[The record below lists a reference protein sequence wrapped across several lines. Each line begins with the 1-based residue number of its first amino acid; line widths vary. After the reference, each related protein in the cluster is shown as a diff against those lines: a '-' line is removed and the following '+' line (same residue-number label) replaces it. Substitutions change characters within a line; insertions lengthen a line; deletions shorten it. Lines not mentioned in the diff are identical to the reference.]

1 MFEFDG
7 ENDSIFQEFDRQK
20 KLFMEYLEDGTLMKY
35 HYLICSIITTTL
47 SSQNKESGI
56 TLGGVLSHP
65 NYNEKDRAA
74 TEEKI
79 YKAFWIY

>member
-1 MFEFDG
+1 MF
-7 ENDSIFQEFDRQK
+7 QLLQQ
-20 KLFMEYLEDGTLMKY
+20 
-35 HYLICSIITTTL
+35 HYPPCII
-47 SSQNKESGI
+47 ESGI

-65 NYNEKDRAA
+65 NCNEKDRAA